1 MIPFAGVK
9 CPVMWAG
16 SHGDPAFAAY
26 TALFMAEK
34 RGKPMPVGEQNGA
47 QSYAQG
53 PARPLMRL
61 TIGDLLQL
69 TAARFPD
76 RLAVASRHQQKRLTW
91 AELSTQADRVARG
104 LWALGV
110 RRGDRVGLWST
121 NCIEWIMLHMG
132 CARAGAALVNVNPA
146 YRSHEL
152 QFTLT
157 RSRMKA
163 LFLWHKDKRADYE
176 EILGR
181 ARHGLDLALEHTI
194 YFDSPEW
201 PALLDAEGRLPNDVA
216 IDDVA
221 NIQYTSGTTGLPK
234 GVMLTHHNVVNNG
247 QFLAQGFH
255 YTEKDKIVVPVPLF
269 HCYGC
274 VIGTMSAVNSG
285 AAIILPNW
293 TFDARATLQAVHD
306 ERATSVYGV
315 PAMYVAEFGLEDFAS
330 FDLTS
335 LRTGM
340 MSGAPCPIELMKRVL
355 DEMHCRELVIAYGQT
370 ETSPVVTMSDAEDSI
385 EVRVNTVGRAMPQT
399 EIKIV
404 ALVAQPEAN
413 PRSSPGSMIESRE
426 PLRLGAQGEVCAR
439 GYAVMKGYD
448 GDPEGTAQVIQADG
462 WLRTGDLGVMRED
475 GCIHITGR
483 SRDVIIRGGENI
495 YPREVEEFL
504 YTHPKVGEVQV
515 VGIPNARLGEIVV
528 AWVRLRPGLT
538 PDVDATEEEIRQFCQ
553 GQIAYY
559 KIPEHV
565 RFVTEFPATLSG
577 KIQKYKM
584 REFEIEARGL
594 QAIATTVTA

>member
-1 MIPFAGVK
+1 MAGGALNSYVMALPPFLAV
-9 CPVMWAG
+9 
-16 SHGDPAFAAY
+16 GDG
-26 TALFMAEK
+26 TSRL
-34 RGKPMPVGEQNGA
+34 
-47 QSYAQG
+47 SYARG
-53 PARPLMRL
+53 ADRSLLEL
-61 TIGDLLQL
+61 TIGDLLKR
-69 TAARFPD
+69 TAERYPD
-76 RLAVASRHQQKRLTW
+76 RPAVVSRHQGARMTW
-91 AELSTQADRVARG
+91 AELSAAADKVARG

-121 NCIEWIMLHMG
+121 NCIEWVMMHMG

-152 QFTLT
+152 GYTLE
-157 RSRMKA
+157 RSRMKV
-163 LFLWHKDKRADYE
+163 LFLWHRDNRADYA
-176 EILGR
+176 EILER
-181 ARHGLDLALEHTI
+181 ARHAHDAALEHAI
-194 YFDSPEW
+194 FFDSPEW
-201 PALLDAEGRLPNDVA
+201 PALLEAEGRLPEQVA
-216 IDDVA
+216 AGDVA
-221 NIQYTSGTTGLPK
+221 NIQYTSGTTGHPK

-247 QFLAQGFH
+247 QFLAHGFH
-255 YTEKDKIVVPVPLF
+255 YTERDRIVLPVPLF
-269 HCYGC
+269 HCFGC

-285 AAIILPNW
+285 AALVLPNW
-293 TFDARATLQAVHD
+293 TFDARAVLQAVHD

-315 PAMYVAEFGLEDFAS
+315 PAMYVAEFALPDFAS

-355 DEMHCRELVIAYGQT
+355 KEMHIGELVIAYGQT
-370 ETSPVVTMSDAEDSI
+370 ETSPVVTMSDAGDSL

-399 EIKIV
+399 EIKV
-404 ALVAQPEAN
+404 ASSDTGTTF
-413 PRSSPGSMIESRE
+413 PRGE
-426 PLRLGAQGEVCAR
+426 QGEIWAR

-448 GDPEGTAQVIQADG
+448 GDPEGTANVIQADG

-475 GCIHITGR
+475 GCLRITGR

-504 YTHPKVGEVQV
+504 YTNPKVGEAQV
-515 VGIPNARLGEIVV
+515 VGIPHARLGEIVV
-528 AWVRLRPGLT
+528 AWVRLRPGAE
-538 PDVDATEEEIRQFCQ
+538 ATEEEIRQWCQ

-565 RFVTEFPATLSG
+565 RFVDEFPATLSG

-584 REFEIEARGL
+584 RDFEVEARGL
-594 QAIATTVTA
+594 QDLAKTATA

>member
-1 MIPFAGVK
+1 
-9 CPVMWAG
+9 
-16 SHGDPAFAAY
+16 
-26 TALFMAEK
+26 
-34 RGKPMPVGEQNGA
+34 MPVDEAISNLSYSLGA
-47 QSYAQG
+47 D
-53 PARPLMRL
+53 RPLLEL
-61 TIGDLLQL
+61 TIGDLLHR
-69 TAARFPD
+69 TANRYPERPGVSA
-76 RLAVASRHQQKRLTW
+76 RHQGRRMSW
-91 AELSTQADRVARG
+91 AELSEAADRVARG
-104 LWALGV
+104 LWAMGI

-121 NCIEWIMLHMG
+121 NCIEWLMLHMG

-152 QFTLT
+152 GYTLE
-157 RSRMKA
+157 RSEMKA

-176 EILGR
+176 EILDRACHGR
-181 ARHGLDLALEHTI
+181 TLALQHTI
-194 YFDSPEW
+194 YFDTTEW
-201 PALLDAEGRLPNDVA
+201 PALLDAEGRLPDHVA
-216 IDDVA
+216 VDDVA
-221 NIQYTSGTTGLPK
+221 NIQYTSGTTGMPK

-255 YTEKDKIVVPVPLF
+255 YTEQDSIVIPVPLF

-293 TFDARATLQAVHD
+293 TFDARATLEAVHE

-315 PAMYVAEFGLEDFAS
+315 PAMYVAEFGLPEFAS
-330 FDLTS
+330 YDLTS

-340 MSGAPCPIELMKRVL
+340 MSGAPCPVELMKRVL
-355 DEMHCRELVIAYGQT
+355 NEMHIGELVIAYGQT
-370 ETSPVVTMSDAEDSI
+370 ETSPVVTMSDAGDTI

-404 ALVAQPEAN
+404 STET
-413 PRSSPGSMIESRE
+413 RE
-426 PLRLGAQGEVCAR
+426 MLPFGMQGEICAR
-439 GYAVMKGYD
+439 GYAIMKGYD
-448 GDPEGTAQVIQADG
+448 GDPEGTAQVIQPDG
-462 WLRTGDLGVMRED
+462 WLRTGDLGVMRAD
-475 GCIHITGR
+475 GCIHLTGR

-515 VGIPNARLGEIVV
+515 VGIPHERLGEIVV
-528 AWVRLRPGLT
+528 AWVRLRPEET
-538 PDVDATEEEIRQFCQ
+538 STEEEIRAFCQ

-565 RFVTEFPATLSG
+565 RFVDEFPATLSG
-577 KIQKYKM
+577 KIQKYKI

-594 QAIATTVTA
+594 QAVAKMATA

>member
-1 MIPFAGVK
+1 MPEE
-9 CPVMWAG
+9 
-16 SHGDPAFAAY
+16 
-26 TALFMAEK
+26 ALTTL
-34 RGKPMPVGEQNGA
+34 
-47 QSYAQG
+47 SYARG
-53 PARPLMRL
+53 STRPLLEL
-61 TIGDLLQL
+61 TVGDLLRR
-69 TAARFPD
+69 TADRFPE
-76 RLAVASRHQQKRLTW
+76 RLAVVSRHQGKRMTW
-91 AELSTQADRVARG
+91 AELDAAADRVARG
-104 LWALGV
+104 LWSLGI
-110 RRGDRVGLWST
+110 RHGDRVGIWST
-121 NCIEWIMLHMG
+121 NCIEWIMMHMG
-132 CARAGAALVNVNPA
+132 CARTGAALVNVNPA

-163 LFLWHKDKRADYE
+163 LFLWHKDKHADFQE
-176 EILGR
+176 VLGR
-181 ARHGLDLALEHTI
+181 ACHGLDLALQHTI

-201 PALLDAEGRLPNDVA
+201 PALLDAEGQIPDHVA
-216 IDDVA
+216 VDDIA

-234 GVMLTHHNVVNNG
+234 GVLLTHHNVVNNG

-255 YTEKDKIVVPVPLF
+255 YTEQDKIVVPVPLF

-293 TFDARATLQAVHD
+293 TFDARATLSAVHE

-315 PAMYVAEFGLEDFAS
+315 PAMYVAEFALPDFAK
-330 FDLTS
+330 FDTSS

-340 MSGAPCPIELMKRVL
+340 MSGAPCPVQLMKRVL
-355 DEMHCRELVIAYGQT
+355 EEMHCGELVIAYGQT
-370 ETSPVVTMSDAEDSI
+370 ETSPVVTMSDADDSI
-385 EVRVNTVGRAMPQT
+385 DVRVKTVGRAMPQT
-399 EIKIV
+399 EI
-404 ALVAQPEAN
+404 
-413 PRSSPGSMIESRE
+413 MIQSLDTRE
-426 PLRLGAQGEVCAR
+426 VLPYGQQGEVCVR
-439 GYAVMKGYD
+439 GYALMRGYD
-448 GDPEGTAQVIQADG
+448 GDPEGTAQVIQSDG

-515 VGIPNARLGEIVV
+515 IGIPNARLGEIVV
-528 AWVRLRPGLT
+528 AWIRVRPGT
-538 PDVDATEEEIRQFCQ
+538 EATEQEIKDFCQ

-577 KIQKYKM
+577 KIQKYRM
-584 REFEIEARGL
+584 REYEIEARGL
-594 QAIATTVTA
+594 QVVANAAMA

>member
-1 MIPFAGVK
+1 
-9 CPVMWAG
+9 
-16 SHGDPAFAAY
+16 
-26 TALFMAEK
+26 
-34 RGKPMPVGEQNGA
+34 MPVEENLCTL
-47 QSYAQG
+47 SYARG
-53 PARPLMRL
+53 PSRPLHEL
-61 TIGDLLQL
+61 TIGDLLKR
-69 TAARFPD
+69 TADRCGD
-76 RLAVASRHQQKRLTW
+76 RLAVASCHQSKRLTW
-91 AELSTQADRVARG
+91 SELSAEADRVARG
-104 LWALGV
+104 LWALGIH
-110 RRGDRVGLWST
+110 RGDRVGLWST
-121 NCIEWIMLHMG
+121 NCIEWIVMHMG

-152 QFTLT
+152 GFTLS

-181 ARHGLDLALEHTI
+181 ARHGLDLELAHTV

-201 PALLDAEGRLPNDVA
+201 PALLDAEGRLPDHVA
-216 IDDVA
+216 IDDIA

-234 GVMLTHHNVVNNG
+234 GVLLTHHNIVNNG

-255 YTEKDKIVVPVPLF
+255 YTEQDKIVVPVPLF

-274 VIGTMSAVNSG
+274 VIGTMTAVNTG
-285 AAIILPNW
+285 AAIVLPNW
-293 TFDARATLQAVHD
+293 TFDPRATLKAIHD

-315 PAMYVAEFGLEDFAS
+315 PAMYVAEFQLPDFSS

-340 MSGAPCPIELMKRVL
+340 MSGAPCPVELMKRVL
-355 DEMHCRELVIAYGQT
+355 DEMHIHELVIAYGQT
-370 ETSPVVTMSDAEDSI
+370 ETSPVVTMSDADDTI

-399 EIKIV
+399 EIQIV
-404 ALVAQPEAN
+404 
-413 PRSSPGSMIESRE
+413 SRGTGDT
-426 PLRLGAQGEVCAR
+426 LACGQQGEVCVR
-439 GYAVMKGYD
+439 GYALMKGYD
-448 GDPEGTAQVIQADG
+448 GDPEGTAEVIRPDG
-462 WLRTGDLGVMRED
+462 WLHTGDLGIMRED

-504 YTHPKVGEVQV
+504 YTHPKIDEVQV

-528 AWVRLRPGLT
+528 AWVRLCPGVT
-538 PDVDATEEEIRQFCQ
+538 ATEEEIRLFCQ
-553 GQIAYY
+553 EQIAYY
-559 KIPEHV
+559 KVPEHV
-565 RFVTEFPATLSG
+565 RFVDSFPATLSG

-584 REFEIEARGL
+584 REFEIEDRGL
-594 QAIATTVTA
+594 QSVASAAMA

>member
-1 MIPFAGVK
+1 MPFQDLLTAV
-9 CPVMWAG
+9 
-16 SHGDPAFAAY
+16 SHS
-26 TALFMAEK
+26 
-34 RGKPMPVGEQNGA
+34 RGPD
-47 QSYAQG
+47 
-53 PARPLMRL
+53 RPLLEL
-61 TIGDLLQL
+61 TIGDLLRR
-69 TAARFPD
+69 TAQRYPEK
-76 RLAVASRHQQKRLTW
+76 LAVASRHQGKRMTW
-91 AELSTQADRVARG
+91 AELDAAADRVARG
-104 LWALGV
+104 LWSLGV
-110 RRGDRVGLWST
+110 RHGDRVGIWST
-121 NCIEWIMLHMG
+121 NCIEWVMMHMG

-181 ARHGLDLALEHTI
+181 ACHGLDLALEHTI

-201 PALLDAEGRLPNDVA
+201 PALLDADGQLPGYVA
-216 IDDVA
+216 VDDIA

-234 GVMLTHHNVVNNG
+234 GVLLTHHNVVNNG

-255 YTEKDKIVVPVPLF
+255 YTAQDKIVVPVPLF
-269 HCYGC
+269 HCFGC

-285 AAIILPNW
+285 AALILPNW
-293 TFDARATLQAVHD
+293 TFDARATMSAVHE

-315 PAMYVAEFGLEDFAS
+315 PAMYVAEFALPDFDA
-330 FDLTS
+330 FDTTS

-340 MSGAPCPIELMKRVL
+340 MSGAPCPVELMKRVL
-355 DEMHCRELVIAYGQT
+355 EEMHCRELVIAYGQT
-370 ETSPVVTMSDAEDSI
+370 ETSPVVTMSDAEDTI
-385 EVRVNTVGRAMPQT
+385 EVRVQTVGRAMPQT
-399 EIKIV
+399 EIMIQS
-404 ALVAQPEAN
+404 LETRQPV
-413 PRSSPGSMIESRE
+413 PYGQ
-426 PLRLGAQGEVCAR
+426 QGEVCVR
-439 GYAVMKGYD
+439 GYALMRGYD
-448 GDPEGTAQVIQADG
+448 GDPEGTAMVIQPDG

-475 GCIHITGR
+475 ECIHITGR

-515 VGIPNARLGEIVV
+515 IGIPNARLGEIVV
-528 AWVRLRPGLT
+528 AWIRVRPGT
-538 PDVDATEEEIRQFCQ
+538 EATEQEIKEFCQ

-584 REFEIEARGL
+584 REYEIEARGL
-594 QAIATTVTA
+594 QVVAKETMA

>member
-1 MIPFAGVK
+1 MAVK
-9 CPVMWAG
+9 EELR
-16 SHGDPAFAAY
+16 
-26 TALFMAEK
+26 TL
-34 RGKPMPVGEQNGA
+34 
-47 QSYAQG
+47 SYARG
-53 PARPLMRL
+53 PARPLEEM
-61 TIGDLLQL
+61 TIGDLLRR
-69 TAARFPD
+69 TAERFGD
-76 RLAVASRHQQKRLTW
+76 RLAVASRHQGERLSW
-91 AELSTQADRVARG
+91 AELSDEADAVARG
-104 LWALGV
+104 LWSLGI

-121 NCIEWIMLHMG
+121 NCIEWIVMHMG

-157 RSRMKA
+157 RSRMKV
-163 LFLWHKDKRADYE
+163 LFLWRRDKRADYE

-181 ARHGLDLALEHTI
+181 ARHGLTLELEHTI

-201 PALLDAEGRLPNDVA
+201 LALKYTPGELPAHVA
-216 IDDVA
+216 VDDIA

-255 YTEKDKIVVPVPLF
+255 YTEQDKIVVPVPLF
-269 HCYGC
+269 HCFGC

-293 TFDARATLQAVHD
+293 TFEPRATLQAVD
-306 ERATSVYGV
+306 GERATSVYGV
-315 PAMYVAEFGLEDFAS
+315 PAMYVAELALEDFKS
-330 FDLTS
+330 YDLTS

-340 MSGAPCPIELMKRVL
+340 MSGAPCPVELMKRVL
-355 DEMHCRELVIAYGQT
+355 EEMHCRELVIAYGQT
-370 ETSPVVTMSDAEDSI
+370 ETSPVVTMSDAADPI
-385 EVRVNTVGRAMPQT
+385 EVRVKTVGRAMPQT
-399 EIKIV
+399 EIQI
-404 ALVAQPEAN
+404 ASAATGETLPCGE
-413 PRSSPGSMIESRE
+413 
-426 PLRLGAQGEVCAR
+426 QGEVCVR
-439 GYAVMKGYD
+439 GYALMKGYD
-448 GDPEGTAQVIQADG
+448 GDTVGTAQVIKEDG
-462 WLRTGDLGVMRED
+462 WLRTGDLGIMRED
-475 GCIHITGR
+475 GCIHLTGR

-504 YTHPKVGEVQV
+504 YTHPKVDEVQV
-515 VGIPNARLGEIVV
+515 VGLPNARLGEIVA
-528 AWVRLRPGLT
+528 AWVRLKPGLVA
-538 PDVDATEEEIRQFCQ
+538 DVDASEEEIKEFCQ

-577 KIQKYKM
+577 KIQKYKI

-594 QAIATTVTA
+594 QSVAGTATA

>member
-1 MIPFAGVK
+1 
-9 CPVMWAG
+9 
-16 SHGDPAFAAY
+16 
-26 TALFMAEK
+26 
-34 RGKPMPVGEQNGA
+34 MPVEENRCIT
-47 QSYAQG
+47 SYARG
-53 PARPLMRL
+53 PNRPLLEL
-61 TIGDLLQL
+61 TIGDLLHR
-69 TAARFPD
+69 TADRFGD
-76 RLAVASRHQQKRLTW
+76 RLAVASCHQTKRLTW
-91 AELSTQADRVARG
+91 AQLSEEADRVARG
-104 LWALGV
+104 LWALGI

-121 NCIEWIMLHMG
+121 NCIEWIMMHMG

-176 EILGR
+176 EILSR

-201 PALLDAEGRLPNDVA
+201 PALLDAEGCLPAHVDV
-216 IDDVA
+216 DDVA
-221 NIQYTSGTTGLPK
+221 NIQYTSGTTGHPK
-234 GVMLTHHNVVNNG
+234 GVLLTHHNIVNNG

-255 YTEKDKIVVPVPLF
+255 YTEQDKIVVPVPLF

-274 VIGTMSAVNSG
+274 VIGTMSALNSG
-285 AAIILPNW
+285 AAIVLPNW
-293 TFDARATLQAVHD
+293 TFDPRATLKAVHD

-315 PAMYVAEFGLEDFAS
+315 PAMYVAEFQLPDFAS
-330 FDLTS
+330 FDLAS

-340 MSGAPCPIELMKRVL
+340 MSGAPCPVELMKRVL
-355 DEMHCRELVIAYGQT
+355 EEMHCGELVIAYGQT
-370 ETSPVVTMSDAEDSI
+370 ETSPVVTMSDADDTI
-385 EVRVNTVGRAMPQT
+385 QIRVETVGRAMPQT
-399 EIKIV
+399 EIRI
-404 ALVAQPEAN
+404 ASLENGETLPAGQ
-413 PRSSPGSMIESRE
+413 
-426 PLRLGAQGEVCAR
+426 QGEVCVR
-439 GYAVMKGYD
+439 GYALMKGYD
-448 GDPEGTAQVIQADG
+448 GDPEGTAQVIGEDG
-462 WLRTGDLGVMRED
+462 WLHTGDLGVMRED

-504 YTHPKVGEVQV
+504 YTHPKVDEVQV

-528 AWVRLRPGLT
+528 AWVRLRPGIT
-538 PDVDATEEEIRQFCQ
+538 STEEEIRSFCQ

-559 KIPEHV
+559 KIPEHI
-565 RFVTEFPATLSG
+565 RFVDAFPATLSG

-584 REFEIEARGL
+584 RMFEIEARGL
-594 QAIATTVTA
+594 QSVAAAAMA

>member
-1 MIPFAGVK
+1 
-9 CPVMWAG
+9 
-16 SHGDPAFAAY
+16 
-26 TALFMAEK
+26 
-34 RGKPMPVGEQNGA
+34 MPVEENLSTV
-47 QSYAQG
+47 SYAQG
-53 PARPLMRL
+53 PNRPLLEL
-61 TIGDLLQL
+61 TVGDLLRR
-69 TAARFPD
+69 TAERYPD
-76 RLAVASRHQQKRLTW
+76 RLAVASRHQGKRMTW
-91 AELSTQADRVARG
+91 AELDAAADRVARG
-104 LWALGV
+104 LWSLGI
-110 RRGDRVGLWST
+110 RHGDRVGIWST
-121 NCIEWIMLHMG
+121 NCIEWIMMHMG

-181 ARHGLDLALEHTI
+181 ACHGLDLALQHTI

-201 PALLDAEGRLPNDVA
+201 PALLDAEGRLPDHVA
-216 IDDVA
+216 VDDIA

-234 GVMLTHHNVVNNG
+234 GVLLTHHNVVNNG

-255 YTEKDKIVVPVPLF
+255 YSEQDKIVVPVPLF

-293 TFDARATLQAVHD
+293 TFDARATLSAVHE

-315 PAMYVAEFGLEDFAS
+315 PAMYVAEFALPDFAS
-330 FDLTS
+330 FDTSS

-340 MSGAPCPIELMKRVL
+340 MSGAPCPVELMKRVL
-355 DEMHCRELVIAYGQT
+355 EEMHCGELVIAYGQT
-370 ETSPVVTMSDAEDSI
+370 ETSPVVTMSDADDTI
-385 EVRVNTVGRAMPQT
+385 EVRVKTVGRAMPQT
-399 EIKIV
+399 EI
-404 ALVAQPEAN
+404 
-413 PRSSPGSMIESRE
+413 MIQSLETRE
-426 PLRLGAQGEVCAR
+426 PIPYGQQGEVCVR
-439 GYAVMKGYD
+439 GYALMRGYD
-448 GDPEGTAQVIQADG
+448 GDREGTAQVIQPDG

-504 YTHPKVGEVQV
+504 YTYPKVGEVQV
-515 VGIPNARLGEIVV
+515 IGIPHARLGEVVV
-528 AWVRLRPGLT
+528 AWIRVRPGAE
-538 PDVDATEEEIRQFCQ
+538 ATEQEIKEFCQ

-577 KIQKYKM
+577 KIQKYRM
-584 REFEIEARGL
+584 RDYEIEARGL
-594 QAIATTVTA
+594 QVVAKATMA